1 MRWRRWLGSCKGR
14 SPAREETMVREY
26 KYLINGEWRG
36 SGEAVEIRSPYNGEV
51 AGITFMASPQDVE
64 AAVQGAADAFQ
75 ETRKIPTYRRA
86 EILERIVQRLKAE
99 QETMAR
105 LIALEAGKP
114 IRLARAAAGRGGGA
128 LSDSLEECKRIRGEC
143 LPLDL
148 DASSCG

>member
-75 ETRKIPTYRRA
+75 GTQKTPPPRRG
-86 EILERIVQRLKAE
+86 EMWERFVQRLKAE
-99 QETMAR
+99 QKTRAR
-105 LIALEAGKP
+105 LIALKAAKP
-114 IRLARAAAGRGGGA
+114 IRLARAEAARA
-128 LSDSLEECKRIRGEC
+128 V
-143 LPLDL
+143 
-148 DASSCG
+148 